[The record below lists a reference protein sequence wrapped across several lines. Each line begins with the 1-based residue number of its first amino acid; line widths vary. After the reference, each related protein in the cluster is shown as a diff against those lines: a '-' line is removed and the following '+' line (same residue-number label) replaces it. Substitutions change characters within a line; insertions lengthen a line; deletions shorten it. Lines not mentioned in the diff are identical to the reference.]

1 MATHM
6 ENLMSKILRDFLQC
20 ASKPEEFLSAQPQL
34 FAQLKNI
41 TKSLYDL
48 SKSEEFGQ
56 VWSESAL
63 PELIVDN
70 FDEEQ
75 IWQQLELQNS
85 GVIDHLLTK
94 ISHLVT
100 AVEKQPTERL
110 KCKSDKS
117 YPGDKRTV
125 SFEEVEKEE
134 EENIVSDDS
143 DRIVFKGNNVL
154 DIESDDD
161 SEIDFKFPESNLTLL
176 EDRESETDEENLIN
190 KETSKSKG
198 MENKKRQGRSVV
210 DDKFFKLADMES
222 FLEQEDAREERRRRG
237 EESDED
243 EEDVDMF
250 ADIPSDEE
258 EGESGKQMYY
268 EDFFDPPEE
277 MENSDKQKKKSK
289 DSKRK
294 DHQEE
299 KKEEEG
305 EMFEEEEMDED
316 DGTEEEEGDDIEDDE
331 EEDIE
336 EDNAIRQKPK
346 DLLDS
351 DSEGEDPDDVLGRKP
366 QEKSTFEKQQAQLRK
381 KIIKME
387 EASLAEKQ
395 WQLAGEIGATD
406 RPENS
411 LLEEHLMYD
420 QTVRLPPVI
429 TEETTQSLESII
441 IQRIKDKAFDDVER
455 KVKPKENPFEYKK
468 RIVLD
473 QEKSKISLGEV
484 YEQEYLKQQK
494 EEGEEKTEPQHEEIK
509 SMMQSLF
516 VKLDALSNFHYTPKA
531 AAPEVKIVTNLPSIM
546 MEEVAPVTQGDG
558 TLLAPEEIKDK
569 KRGELK
575 GKTEETETDRKSQRR
590 NKKAE
595 KRKRL
600 REKKR
605 RQALVEKLNPG
616 LGNKYSKEK
625 AIKEL
630 EKSSKS
636 GSGVTMLKEDK
647 HAGKQKLGSSR
658 SFFTQLQED
667 AQSQIKKRKTGP
679 SSKKTVQKS
688 AKVYKL

>member
-6 ENLMSKILRDFLQC
+6 ENLMSKILQDFLQC
-20 ASKPEEFLSAQPQL
+20 TSKPEEFLSAQPQV
-34 FAQLKNI
+34 FSQLKNI
-41 TKSLYDL
+41 TKCLYDL

-56 VWSESAL
+56 NWSESAL
-63 PELIVDN
+63 PELIVEN

-85 GVIDHLLTK
+85 GVIDNLLTK

-100 AVEKQPTERL
+100 AAEKQPTEKL
-110 KCKSDKS
+110 KVKASKNNSVDKE
-117 YPGDKRTV
+117 TV
-125 SFEEVEKEE
+125 NFGEDDEE
-134 EENIVSDDS
+134 EEEELVSDDS
-143 DRIVFKGNNVL
+143 DRVVFKGNNVL
-154 DIESDDD
+154 DMDSDDD
-161 SEIDFKFPESNLTLL
+161 SEIDFRFPQSNLALM
-176 EDRESETDEENLIN
+176 EDGESESDDEDLIN

-198 MENKKRQGRSVV
+198 VETKKRQGRSVV

-237 EESDED
+237 EESEED

-258 EGESGKQMYY
+258 EGESGKQMFYD
-268 EDFFDPPEE
+268 DFFDPPEE
-277 MENSDKQKKKSK
+277 LEDSGQQKKKSK
-289 DSKRK
+289 DSKRPRI
-294 DHQEE
+294 DDQEE
-299 KKEEEG
+299 EGEG
-305 EMFEEEEMDED
+305 EMFEEEEMDEEED
-316 DGTEEEEGDDIEDDE
+316 EDNDTDEEDAIEEEEGDVP
-331 EEDIE
+331 
-336 EDNAIRQKPK
+336 RQRPR

-351 DSEGEDPDDVLGRKP
+351 DSEGEDPEDVLGRKP

-381 KIIKME
+381 KITKME
-387 EASLAEKQ
+387 EASLAEKP

-441 IQRIKDKAFDDVER
+441 MQRIKDKAFDDVER

-494 EEGEEKTEPQHEEIK
+494 EEGEEKTDPQHEEIK

-516 VKLDALSNFHYTPKA
+516 VKLDALSNFHYTPRA

-569 KRGELK
+569 KKGELK
-575 GKTEETETDRKSQRR
+575 GKTEETETDKKSQRR
-590 NKKAE
+590 NKKTE
-595 KRKRL
+595 KRKRQ

-647 HAGKQKLGSSR
+647 TAGKQKLGSSR

-667 AQSQIKKRKTGP
+667 AQSQIKKRKAGP

-688 AKVYKL
+688 AKIYKL